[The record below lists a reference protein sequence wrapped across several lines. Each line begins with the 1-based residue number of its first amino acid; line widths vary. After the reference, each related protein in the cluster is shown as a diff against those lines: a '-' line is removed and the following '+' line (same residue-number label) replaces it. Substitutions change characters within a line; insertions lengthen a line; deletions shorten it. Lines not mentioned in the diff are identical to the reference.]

1 MKPTD
6 FEAMVERF
14 LNGDRY
20 ALAKVL
26 SHAENRTESLV
37 LFYDRLY
44 SRVGTAQ
51 RVGITGPPGA
61 GKSTLIEMLA
71 RSLRDSGRTVGVL
84 AVDPTSPFS
93 GGALLGDRVR
103 MQRLTL
109 EEGIFVRSMASRGS
123 VGGLARATDEA
134 ADVMDAF
141 GFDIL
146 LIETVGV
153 GQSEVDVAGIADTTV
168 VVLFPGAGDVIQ
180 AMKAGLME
188 IADLFAINKADLD
201 GADMVEHEIAD
212 SLALRQ
218 DDDGGWKPRILKCSA
233 REGEGV
239 DDLIRA
245 MDEHHD
251 LLKSNGLLVRRR
263 GEHIRAKVRRLV
275 NDRLLEHIWTRCRME
290 ERLEALELKGTSPY
304 RLAETMIR
312 ELSENLW
319 KDGS

>member
-1 MKPTD
+1 MKPSEI
-6 FEAMVERF
+6 EALVKRF
-14 LNGDRY
+14 QEGDRY

-26 SHAENRTESLV
+26 SQAENGTEALPA
-37 LFYDRLY
+37 FYDRLY
-44 SRVGTAQ
+44 GRVGTAQ
-51 RVGITGPPGA
+51 RIGITGPPGA
-61 GKSTLIEMLA
+61 GKSTLIETLA
-71 RSLRDSGRTVGVL
+71 RSLRSMGRTVGVI

-218 DDDGGWKPRILKCSA
+218 DDGGGWKPRIFKCSA
-233 REGEGV
+233 RDGVGV
-239 DDLIRA
+239 DELIIA
-245 MDEHHD
+245 LDEHHA
-251 LLKSNGLLVRRR
+251 LLRTNGLLEQHRMD
-263 GEHIRAKVRRLV
+263 HIRGKVRRLV
-275 NDRLLEHIWTRCRME
+275 NARLREAAWTRFQLER
-290 ERLEALELKGTSPY
+290 RLEALDVGEASPY
-304 RLAETMIR
+304 RLAESLIKD
-312 ELSENLW
+312 LNLW